1 MLSAEWNAFVLFFNK
16 MTRVV
21 CAIFIG
27 FVTGIIPFHG
37 LLCKMTRVVCA
48 IFIGFVTGIIPFHG
62 LLCATFIRFVTRTI
76 PPHGL
81 LILPGPHLSRAL

>member
-1 MLSAEWNAFVLFFNK
+1 MMLSAEWNAFVLFFN
-16 MTRVV
+16 
-21 CAIFIG
+21 
-27 FVTGIIPFHG
+27 
-37 LLCKMTRVVCA
+37 KMTRVVCA

-81 LILPGPHLSRAL
+81 LILQPSGVSSDFTSDAG

>member
-1 MLSAEWNAFVLFFNK
+1 MMLSAEWNAFVLFFNK

-37 LLCKMTRVVCA
+37 LLC
-48 IFIGFVTGIIPFHG
+48 
-62 LLCATFIRFVTRTI
+62 ATFIRFVTRTI
-76 PPHGL
+76 PSHGL
-81 LILPGPHLSRAL
+81 LILQADAVSSHLLEMPADAGAN

>member
-1 MLSAEWNAFVLFFNK
+1 MLSAEWNAFVLFFN
-16 MTRVV
+16 
-21 CAIFIG
+21 
-27 FVTGIIPFHG
+27 
-37 LLCKMTRVVCA
+37 KMTRVVCA

-81 LILPGPHLSRAL
+81 LILQADVLSSPFTSHAG

>member
-1 MLSAEWNAFVLFFNK
+1 MMLSAEWNAFVLFFN
-16 MTRVV
+16 
-21 CAIFIG
+21 
-27 FVTGIIPFHG
+27 
-37 LLCKMTRVVCA
+37 KMTRVVCA

-81 LILPGPHLSRAL
+81 LILQANELSSDFTSHAG

>member
-1 MLSAEWNAFVLFFNK
+1 MMLSAEWNAFVLFFN
-16 MTRVV
+16 
-21 CAIFIG
+21 
-27 FVTGIIPFHG
+27 
-37 LLCKMTRVVCA
+37 KMTRVVCA

-81 LILPGPHLSRAL
+81 LILQANELSSPITSDAG

>member
-1 MLSAEWNAFVLFFNK
+1 MMLSAEWNAFVLFFNK

-27 FVTGIIPFHG
+27 FVTG
-37 LLCKMTRVVCA
+37 T
-48 IFIGFVTGIIPFHG
+48 IPFHG

-81 LILPGPHLSRAL
+81 LILQPDKLSSPFTSDAG